1 MIIKKTDELM
11 VKFLNHPLV
20 LRFFALL
27 KLYKPPGFKGNSLF
41 DVGAFFFKS
50 LREENIHL
58 RASSMAYSFF
68 LAFFPFLLFVL
79 TLVAFVPFYDLKNGF
94 LENLQG
100 VLPDS
105 TFKAIQS
112 TVVDILQNQRG
123 GLLSF
128 GLITA
133 IYFSS
138 NGVMNIINALNRSV
152 SGKEKRK
159 VIPKRF
165 LAIGMTIAIILVI
178 IATVTIT
185 LFFNNAEFKL
195 IDHSWLPN
203 WLIFIFFFLIRM
215 AILVLGLLIIVS
227 GIYHYA
233 PIRSKLYPKFTF
245 VTPGSILTTLLI
257 ISTTLILQYYI
268 NNIVAYNT
276 IYGSIGAVIAFLLL
290 LYFNANCILIG
301 FELNRSIGMAQNS
314 RLESRPHIIKK
325 INDINM

>member
-1 MIIKKTDELM
+1 
-11 VKFLNHPLV
+11 
-20 LRFFALL
+20 
-27 KLYKPPGFKGNSLF
+27 
-41 DVGAFFFKS
+41 
-50 LREENIHL
+50 
-58 RASSMAYSFF
+58 
-68 LAFFPFLLFVL
+68 
-79 TLVAFVPFYDLKNGF
+79 
-94 LENLQG
+94 
-100 VLPDS
+100 
-105 TFKAIQS
+105 
-112 TVVDILQNQRG
+112 
-123 GLLSF
+123 
-128 GLITA
+128 
-133 IYFSS
+133 
-138 NGVMNIINALNRSV
+138 
-152 SGKEKRK
+152 
-159 VIPKRF
+159 
-165 LAIGMTIAIILVI
+165 
-178 IATVTIT
+178 
-185 LFFNNAEFKL
+185 
-195 IDHSWLPN
+195 
-203 WLIFIFFFLIRM
+203 M